1 MSRKSNS
8 KQEAETLIV
17 SKLDSMEKSFHRME
31 NTLVS
36 IEHILVDL
44 KNEIKGYN
52 KIHRNLCDN
61 CNIIFK

>member
-8 KQEAETLIV
+8 KQETETLIV

-31 NTLVS
+31 NTLIS

-44 KNEIKGYN
+44 KNEIKRYN
-52 KIHRNLCDN
+52 KIHSNLCDN